1 MGRPRVGTEPRAR
14 LEDIHRLP
22 LFLRRLAARLPESM
36 QPKPARVAWV
46 VAYDE
51 NGACM
56 RDFKWTDG
64 GFSTV
69 TGVCRVGRTVWC
81 GGLHERALKR
91 FELPG

>member
-51 NGACM
+51 KGACV

-69 TGVCRVGRTVWC
+69 TGVCRIGRSVWC
-81 GGLHERALKR
+81 GGLHERALMR

>member
-1 MGRPRVGTEPRAR
+1 
-14 LEDIHRLP
+14 
-22 LFLRRLAARLPESM
+22 M

-81 GGLHERALKR
+81 GGLHERALMR